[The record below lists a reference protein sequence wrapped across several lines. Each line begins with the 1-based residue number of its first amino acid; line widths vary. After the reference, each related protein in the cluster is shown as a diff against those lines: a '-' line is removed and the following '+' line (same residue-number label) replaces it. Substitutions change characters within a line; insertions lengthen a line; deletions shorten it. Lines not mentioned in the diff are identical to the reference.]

1 MNDKGETLF
10 INVRKGLNS
19 KPMLVSIKEDIN
31 KFITNKD
38 QDWYISLYKYNEDHK
53 KHLEEHG
60 TLAGLKDTVT
70 NTLYFDFDNKPTKQ
84 EIDIMGADKANAA
97 ALEKTRLEAL
107 EVANRLVLRGFEE
120 DNIGCYFTGN
130 KGFSI
135 EVEIDE
141 YITPDKFKA
150 ITLDL
155 AGDLSTF
162 DTVVADPNRIVR
174 VANSRH
180 QNSGLYKIPLT
191 PEELVS
197 LTIPEIKLLAKNP
210 RTGRALTVGKMPE
223 SIKSVEPLKEKS
235 VNTIAQ
241 ELTFDISS
249 VDMKARPHGLDE
261 AKYLLLRGFF
271 RSGQR
276 NHAMLCLASTFK
288 NLKYERTHTEMIL
301 KATAMEQS
309 ARTGEDEFPENEVEL
324 IINQVYSDNWKGGQF
339 TVRDP
344 NNWLAQYAVKMGL
357 DVRKVEDGP
366 MRIFDV
372 EAEFTEFVKN
382 LEQNT
387 VLTGI
392 PFIDQK
398 MPLTLGTNAAIV
410 GAPGSGKTT
419 LALNILKNCS
429 ARGMTT
435 VFFSLDMHR
444 KRMFEKIMYDVTGL
458 SRTELYEAFKSG
470 RGKELT
476 AKMKEKYGTV
486 WFYDRSG
493 TSPADMER
501 YIKSVEAHT
510 DTKVKLVMIDYLE
523 RVSSEKS
530 SDTEAS
536 KDIAQ
541 KIQDLVMDLDIACV
555 TLVQPNKNAYNGGPD
570 SPIENMAAIKGSS
583 YLQQSYRNIISLWRP
598 GYTPTLSEQ
607 GYDHFIEFAIL
618 KNDLGEMGKTVM
630 GFEGSK
636 GRIRPLEDFEYEEH
650 KQLLQYKRELAA
662 GSKNDGWE

>member
-1 MNDKGETLF
+1 MNKGETLYLN
-10 INVRKGLNS
+10 IRKGLNS
-19 KPMLVSIKEDIN
+19 KPMLVSIKEDID
-31 KFITNKD
+31 KFITNKN
-38 QDWYISLYKYNEDHK
+38 QDWYISLYKYNEEHK
-53 KHLEEHG
+53 KILEEKG
-60 TLAGLKDTVT
+60 TLAGIQDNVT
-70 NTLYFDFDNKPTKQ
+70 NRLYFDFDSKT
-84 EIDIMGADKANAA
+84 D
-97 ALEKTRLEAL
+97 LELARNDAL
-107 EVANRLVLRGFEE
+107 EVANRLLGNGFSEE
-120 DNIGCYFTGN
+120 NIGCYFTGG

-135 EVEIDE
+135 EVDIDE
-141 YITPDKFKA
+141 YIPPEKFKA
-150 ITLDL
+150 ITMNI

-162 DTVVADPNRIVR
+162 DTVVSDPQRIVR
-174 VANSRH
+174 VANTKH
-180 QNSGLYKIPLT
+180 QNTGLFKIPLA
-191 PEELVS
+191 PEELFE
-197 LTIPEIKLLAKNP
+197 LEIDEIKLLAKNP
-210 RTGRALTVGKMPE
+210 RQNRT
-223 SIKSVEPLKEKS
+223 LKVASLPQNLKDIEAVAEKKIS
-235 VNTIAQ
+235 EIAR

-249 VDMKARPHGLDE
+249 IDMKARPHGLDE

-271 RSGQR
+271 RTGNR

-288 NLKYERTHTEMIL
+288 NLKYEITHTEMLL
-301 KATAMEQS
+301 KATAIEQ
-309 ARTGEDEFPENEVEL
+309 AERTGEDIFPEDEIQL
-324 IINQVYSDNWKGGQF
+324 IINQVYSDTWKGGQF

-344 NNWLAQYAVKMGL
+344 NNWLAQYAKSMGL
-357 DVRKVEDGP
+357 DVKKVDDGP
-366 MRIFDV
+366 MQIVDV
-372 EAEFTEFVKN
+372 EAEFTHFVKN

-429 ARGMTT
+429 AKGMTT

-458 SRTELYEAFKSG
+458 SRAELYEAFKSG
-470 RGKELT
+470 KGKELVK
-476 AKMKEKYGTV
+476 KMKEQYGSV

-501 YIKSVEAHT
+501 YIKAVEEHT
-510 DTKVKLVMIDYLE
+510 GTKVKLVMIDYLE
-523 RVSSEKS
+523 RVSSDKS

-607 GYDHFIEFAIL
+607 GWDRFIEFAIL

-630 GFEGSK
+630 GFQGSK
-636 GRIRPLEDFEYEEH
+636 GRIVPLEDFEYAEH
-650 KQLLQYKRELAA
+650 KELLTLKREIKAEKA
-662 GSKNDGWE
+662 DDDGWK

>member
-1 MNDKGETLF
+1 MNKGETLF
-10 INVRKGLNS
+10 VNVRSGLNS
-19 KPMLVSIKEDIN
+19 KPMLVDIKEDIN
-31 KFITNKD
+31 KFITNREKD
-38 QDWYISLYKYNEDHK
+38 YYISLYKYTEVHK
-53 KHLEEHG
+53 KILEEKG
-60 TLAGLKDTVT
+60 TLAGIKDTTT
-70 NTLYFDFDNKPTKQ
+70 NTLYFDFDSK
-84 EIDIMGADKANAA
+84 EDLDKA
-97 ALEKTRLEAL
+97 RLEAL
-107 EVANRLVLRGFEE
+107 EVANRLIIRGFDE
-120 DNIGCYFTGN
+120 DNIGCFFTGG

-150 ITLDL
+150 ITLDV

-174 VANSRH
+174 ISNTRH

-197 LTIPEIKLLAKNP
+197 LNIDEIKLLAKNP
-210 RTGRALTVGKMPE
+210 RVGRMLKVANVPQN
-223 SIKSVEPLKEKS
+223 IKDVEPVKEKS
-235 VNTIAQ
+235 VNTIAR

-271 RSGQR
+271 RTGQR

-288 NLKYERTHTEMIL
+288 NMKYERTHTEMIL
-301 KATAMEQS
+301 KATAIEQ
-309 ARTGEDEFPENEVEL
+309 AERTGEDEFPDNEVEL
-324 IINQVYSDNWKGGQF
+324 ILNQVYSDHWKGGQF
-339 TVRDP
+339 TMRDP
-344 NNWLAQYAVKMGL
+344 MNWLAQYAVKMGL
-357 DVRKVEDGP
+357 DIKKADDGP
-366 MRIFDV
+366 MQIVDV
-372 EAEFTEFVKN
+372 EAEFTHFVKN

-387 VLTGI
+387 VSTGI

-470 RGKELT
+470 KGKELV
-476 AKMKEKYGTV
+476 AKMKEQYGSV

-501 YIKSVEAHT
+501 YIKSVEEHT
-510 DTKVKLVMIDYLE
+510 GTKVKLVMIDYLE
-523 RVSSEKS
+523 RVASEKS

-630 GFEGSK
+630 GFEGAK
-636 GRIRPLEDFEYEEH
+636 GRIRPLEDHEYEEH

-662 GSKNDGWE
+662 TGGKNDGWE

>member
-1 MNDKGETLF
+1 MVDNKGETLF
-10 INVRKGLNS
+10 VNVRAGLNS
-19 KPMLVSIKEDIN
+19 KPMLVDIKEDIN
-31 KFITNKD
+31 KYITNRDK
-38 QDWYISLYKYNEDHK
+38 DWYVSLYKYNEEHK
-53 KHLEEHG
+53 KRLEEKG
-60 TLAGLKDTVT
+60 TLAGITDNLT
-70 NTLYFDFDNKPTKQ
+70 NTLYFDFDSKDNL
-84 EIDIMGADKANAA
+84 EAA
-97 ALEKTRLEAL
+97 RSDAL
-107 EVANRLVLRGFEE
+107 EVANRLIVRGFDE
-120 DNIGCYFTGN
+120 DNIGCYFTGG

-135 EVEIDE
+135 EVETNE
-141 YITPDKFKA
+141 YITPEKFKA
-150 ITLDL
+150 ITLDV
-155 AGDLSTF
+155 AGDLATF
-162 DTVVADPNRIVR
+162 DTVVSDPQRIVR
-174 VANSRH
+174 VCNTRH
-180 QNSGLYKIPLT
+180 QNSGLYKIPLS
-191 PEELVS
+191 PEELVD
-197 LTIPEIKLLAKNP
+197 LDIAEIKLLAKNP
-210 RTGRALTVGKMPE
+210 RPNRMLKVASLPQN
-223 SIKSVEPLKEKS
+223 IKDVEPVKEKP
-235 VNTIAQ
+235 VGVIAQ
-241 ELTFDISS
+241 ELTFDVSS
-249 VDMKARPHGLDE
+249 IDMKARPHGLDE

-271 RSGQR
+271 RTGQR

-301 KATAMEQS
+301 KATAIEQ
-309 ARTGEDEFPENEVEL
+309 AQRTGEDEFPDNEIEL
-324 IINQVYSDNWKGGQF
+324 ILNQVYSETWKGGQF
-339 TVRDP
+339 TIRDP
-344 NNWLAQYAVKMGL
+344 QNWLAQYAVKMGL
-357 DVRKVEDGP
+357 DIRKVEDGP
-366 MRIFDV
+366 MQIVDV
-372 EAEFTEFVKN
+372 EAEFTNFVKN

-392 PFIDQK
+392 PFIDSK

-458 SRTELYEAFKSG
+458 SRADLYAAFKEG
-470 RGKELT
+470 RGKELVK
-476 AKMKEKYGTV
+476 KMKEQYGSV

-501 YIKSVEAHT
+501 YIKSVEEHT
-510 DTKVKLVMIDYLE
+510 GTKVKLVMIDYLE

-607 GYDHFIEFAIL
+607 GFDRFIEFAIL

-630 GFEGSK
+630 GFEGAK
-636 GRIRPLEDFEYEEH
+636 GRIRPLEDFEYAEH
-650 KQLLQYKRELAA
+650 KELLQYKRELAA
-662 GSKNDGWE
+662 TGSKNDGWE